1 MSAKFVHTI
10 SDDPDLEKQL
20 QKQIGCMT
28 GILQLFERPSIITGK
43 RLYGT
48 KNLPAGRSSP
58 SCSSPIPDDN
68 VASVQNVADD
78 DSHRSSVDSGAT
90 ASARQISRVSS
101 VHMDNNVR
109 LNTSFPEPTQ
119 LKKLEASAKSSW
131 DYRPSRN
138 TSTQNSPRLLVDN
151 RGDASILSK
160 ELSRPSLDS
169 RQTGRLSLDI
179 RDVVRDSFNRDSP
192 KLSLE
197 TKLNEKSRSKDRH
210 KYVLKPMDSPRPP
223 IDARDTSK
231 QQQQLSISSSSRK
244 GQKPKSQFQTSS
256 DINENSRKSVSQ
268 ASLDATKKST
278 TPVDLNESLKVLV
291 KLREAPWNFVENKE
305 PPRPSFELKEGP
317 RSSFSKDYPRF
328 SYDGRDIPRSSSL
341 KIREAPRL
349 SLDSREIS
357 RNSVELKNNYSG
369 MDTPKIMHKHSHS
382 NGDLTE
388 IEHQCSERRRSP
400 SVVARLMGLEE
411 MPDNST
417 PTSQRTGA
425 LYLSQSEENYGF
437 RISPEAGKS
446 FQYCKAMESTKQ
458 ATEKENSL
466 LESWKK
472 HHIQTRCSDERSD
485 PVEETIERAL
495 GSPRSIQSLKSPWL
509 KHLDAIP
516 KPILMQRCPIEPAPW
531 RQQDGCQSYQ
541 RKAFESQNFSDV
553 LKRNERSSQVL
564 YSEIEK
570 RLKQLENEHCG
581 KDLKTLKQILEAM
594 HHKGLLDST
603 KEKFSHHENDF
614 DYNPQEGKTVYRAH
628 EMQDNHLRFGSSNSS
643 RDFQAPI
650 VIMKPAKP
658 VNKSSNSSVISLDGF
673 PNYQRKV
680 ISVPQP
686 GSLNTKRSTMGN
698 NRALKDQQS
707 GRPNPRG
714 SANHYNNEPIVVKDH
729 RREHNSRPKSIEN
742 SNDVLQKRIPR
753 PLSPVSS
760 PSTRNQ
766 QSSKE
771 ILNSAKNNHP
781 SCSVAKIQRK
791 KPEIERKPRQSGSLK
806 SARQGTK
813 QIGSETESRS
823 PRIQIRTK
831 GVQALQTDTMSE
843 SSRDTVADQCPE
855 TPRADEISV
864 RSDSNI
870 SSISQMDYEVTSK
883 LSEFNADY
891 DCRPGNG
898 NQRLLQSNGSV
909 DSHLKLRR
917 TLEYRIES
925 KTSGTKIKNEV
936 HVDSVK
942 SKNEETHSEI
952 DEVHS
957 EMDEIHLNRCEEL
970 STTST
975 APEVSEQPSP
985 ISVLDASSFYK
996 DESSVSP
1003 IRKCSITFKD
1013 HETSTADDNPGCVYQ
1028 WNSFAYRTLD
1038 SPVAINNKILKN
1050 VHNLVRKL
1058 DDLNS
1063 STENN
1068 TIHLCLN
1075 SPDSLQAQTPEYKYV
1090 KEILLASGILFID
1103 TDSIS
1108 KDSFHAS
1115 GFPIN
1120 PELFHVLEQRRIPKH
1135 GINTAYIQ
1143 ETNSR
1148 HLLFDTVNVIL
1159 RKKLYPYMQPQS
1171 WISKKNSPCMVAA
1184 VTRPRGQHLL
1194 KLVWDELQSLQ
1205 DPRNSI
1211 SPSPS
1216 TGEDLFESIMK
1227 KEICDDA
1234 ERWKDFGA
1242 GTQMGEVVLDE
1253 LVLDVERLVFK
1264 DLIDEALSDLGHKN
1278 SSTRRQ
1284 LVFH

>member
-10 SDDPDLEKQL
+10 SDDPDVEKQL

-28 GILQLFERPSIITGK
+28 GILQLFDRPSIITGK
-43 RLYGT
+43 RFYGH
-48 KNLPAGRSSP
+48 KNLPADRSSP
-58 SCSSPIPDDN
+58 SCSNPRPEGNI
-68 VASVQNVADD
+68 ASVQNAADE
-78 DSHRSSVDSGAT
+78 DSHRSSVDSGA
-90 ASARQISRVSS
+90 SAREISRVSS

-109 LNTSFPEPTQ
+109 LNTSFPVSTQ
-119 LKKLEASAKSSW
+119 LEKLEASAKSSW
-131 DYRPSRN
+131 DYRPGRS
-138 TSTQNSPRLLVDN
+138 TSTRNSPRLSVDN

-197 TKLNEKSRSKDRH
+197 TKLNEKSQSKDRH

-231 QQQQLSISSSSRK
+231 QQQQLSISSTSRK

-256 DINENSRKSVSQ
+256 DINEKSRKSVSQ
-268 ASLDATKKST
+268 ASLDATKKSAA
-278 TPVDLNESLKVLV
+278 PVDLNESLKVLV

-317 RSSFSKDYPRF
+317 KSSFLKDSPRF

-341 KIREAPRL
+341 KLREAPRL

-357 RNSVELKNNYSG
+357 RNSVELKSNYSG
-369 MDTPKIMHKHSHS
+369 MDTPKTMHKHRHS
-382 NGDLTE
+382 NGDLIE
-388 IEHQCSERRRSP
+388 IEHQYSERKRSP

-446 FQYCKAMESTKQ
+446 FQYCKAMESTQQ
-458 ATEKENSL
+458 ATEKENSSL
-466 LESWKK
+466 DSWKK
-472 HHIQTRCSDERSD
+472 HHLQTRCSDERSD

-495 GSPRSIQSLKSPWL
+495 ESPRSIQSLKSPWL

-614 DYNPQEGKTVYRAH
+614 DYTPSSRVSQEGKTVYRAH
-628 EMQDNHLRFGSSNSS
+628 EMQDNQLRFGSSNSS
-643 RDFQAPI
+643 RAFQAPI
-650 VIMKPAKP
+650 VIMKPAKSF
-658 VNKSSNSSVISLDGF
+658 NKSSNSSVIPLEGF

-680 ISVPQP
+680 SSVPQP
-686 GSLNTKRSTMGN
+686 GSLNTKSSTMGN

-707 GRPNPRG
+707 GRTNPRG
-714 SANHYNNEPIVVKDH
+714 SANHYHNEPIVAKDH
-729 RREHNSRPKSIEN
+729 RRERNSKTKSIEN
-742 SNDVLQKRIPR
+742 SNDVLKKRIPR

-760 PSTRNQ
+760 PSTRSQ

-771 ILNSAKNNHP
+771 ILNSAKNNYP
-781 SCSVAKIQRK
+781 SCSMEKVQRK
-791 KPEIERKPRQSGSLK
+791 KPEVERKPRQSGSLK
-806 SARQGTK
+806 SSRQGTK

-831 GVQALQTDTMSE
+831 GVQALQRDTMSE
-843 SSRDTVADQCPE
+843 SSRDTVADQCSG

-883 LSEFNADY
+883 LREFNADY

-898 NQRLLQSNGSV
+898 NQRLLQPNGSV
-909 DSHLKLRR
+909 DSHPKLRR
-917 TLEYRIES
+917 TLEFRIES

-957 EMDEIHLNRCEEL
+957 EMDEIHLNHCEEL

-1003 IRKCSITFKD
+1003 IKKCSIAFKD
-1013 HETSTADDNPGCVYQ
+1013 HETRTAYDNPEYAYQ
-1028 WNSFAYRTLD
+1028 WNSFAYRTPD
-1038 SPVAINNKILKN
+1038 SPIAINNKILKN
-1050 VHNLVRKL
+1050 VHSLVRKL
-1058 DDLNS
+1058 DDLNSS

-1068 TIHLCLN
+1068 TIHLCLK
-1075 SPDSLQAQTPEYKYV
+1075 SSDSLRAQTPEYKYV
-1090 KEILLASGILFID
+1090 KEILLASGILFIN
-1103 TDSIS
+1103 TNSIS
-1108 KDSFHAS
+1108 TDSFHAS
-1115 GFPIN
+1115 GYPIN
-1120 PELFHVLEQRRIPKH
+1120 PELFHVLEQRRIPKY
-1135 GINTAYIQ
+1135 GINSAYIQ
-1143 ETNSR
+1143 EKHNR
-1148 HLLFDTVNVIL
+1148 HLLFDAVNEIL
-1159 RKKLYPYMQPQS
+1159 RKKLYPYLHPQS
-1171 WISKKNSPCMVAA
+1171 WISKKNSPCMAAA
-1184 VTRPRGQHLL
+1184 VTRPSGQHLL
-1194 KLVWDELQSLQ
+1194 KLVWEELQSLQ
-1205 DPRNSI
+1205 DSWNSN
-1211 SPSPS
+1211 SP
-1216 TGEDLFESIMK
+1216 GEDWCESIVQK
-1227 KEICDDA
+1227 ALCDDA
-1234 ERWKDFGA
+1234 ERWKDHEIE
-1242 GTQMGEVVLDE
+1242 MGEMVLDE
-1253 LVLDVERLVFK
+1253 LVLNVERQIFK
-1264 DLIDEALSDLGHKN
+1264 DLIDETLSDLGHKN
-1278 SSTRRQ
+1278 SSTKRQ